1 MEHEYEY
8 LKLRQYKIFKIYTV
22 GGLKVKI
29 YTQTMSN
36 YCARENEEEV
46 LKGAEQDPLF
56 NQIKPIFFPPL
67 PKSQLSISTQSHSQ
81 EHTLL
86 WTIPIVL
93 KSILK
98 ITQPKQYNKNSD
110 LQLYFDVFCSN
121 PSRLRSKELPLIHAS
136 SENIYK

>member
-67 PKSQLSISTQSHSQ
+67 PIFPAFNIHSISLSRTHSLVNNSNCPKKY
-81 EHTLL
+81 TKNNTTK
-86 WTIPIVL
+86 TI
-93 KSILK
+93 
-98 ITQPKQYNKNSD
+98 
-110 LQLYFDVFCSN
+110 
-121 PSRLRSKELPLIHAS
+121 
-136 SENIYK
+136 